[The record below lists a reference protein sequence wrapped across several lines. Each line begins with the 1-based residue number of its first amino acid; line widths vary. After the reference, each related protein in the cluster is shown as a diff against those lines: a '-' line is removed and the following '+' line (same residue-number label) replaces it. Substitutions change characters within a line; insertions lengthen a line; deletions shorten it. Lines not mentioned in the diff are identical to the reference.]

1 MGVFFMPS
9 LIENGLITSV
19 TLFGLI
25 GEKCDLI
32 RTVDKWVD
40 AYCRKGY
47 GRFCCEIIS

>member
-1 MGVFFMPS
+1 MGVFFAYSRPIRA

-25 GEKCDLI
+25 GEKCDFI

-40 AYCRKGY
+40 A
-47 GRFCCEIIS
+47 